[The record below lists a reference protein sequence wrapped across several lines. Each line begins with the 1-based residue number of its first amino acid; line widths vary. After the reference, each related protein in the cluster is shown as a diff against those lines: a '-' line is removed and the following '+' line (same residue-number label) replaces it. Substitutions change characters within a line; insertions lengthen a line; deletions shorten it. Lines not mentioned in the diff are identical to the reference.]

1 MINRPFNGNGIP
13 VKLNESSSPIYND
26 EYYQLIKKT
35 LTSKN
40 IVNNSRVETKQLQK
54 SLLYPYLEFF
64 IRNDNNNFY
73 KNLYF
78 NRGIAKDDKGTLKE
92 NLELIDLIKLRVHSD
107 DLRADGQKNR
117 LIHKDLSQEPG
128 MNFMSSG
135 TTLGTNGPVNVFR
148 SNISLSLS
156 RLTNGNL
163 IDWSLGKTVD
173 TGETLFHMAP
183 EMTNFLAFAAIG
195 SDFLRDR
202 GLGVRFGAKVNKG
215 PKDSTIWQ
223 RLGPDIKQMKSF
235 FKDSNA
241 TKYFIA
247 SGVGLYK
254 MFMEPKGIK
263 KFMMKLALS
272 APPVYLGENG
282 VLMIGGGL
290 KRLPSSITSLDQ
302 IVKST
307 GELIL
312 AGNSKNSSPAPVI
325 DMLGLTESLNV
336 FIGVP
341 TSPYSNDP
349 WIKFPH
355 PLTYTALLKSPF
367 DLTPVENPKEGE
379 EYLLFYVNLMTL
391 DYLEAI
397 IPGDFV
403 RATKNMDSIDT
414 ALGKRN
420 ISQNGFVYSR
430 RAEKNEGFK
439 IREGCG

>member
-1 MINRPFNGNGIP
+1 MNTRPFDGNGIP
-13 VKLNESSSPIYND
+13 IDLNESSSNLYND
-26 EYYQLIKKT
+26 EYYQLLKKIINT
-35 LTSKN
+35 KN
-40 IVNNSRVETKQLQK
+40 LLNSSREETKKLQK

-64 IRNDNNNFY
+64 IRNDPYDFY
-73 KNLYF
+73 KKLFF
-78 NRGIAKDDKGTLKE
+78 NRGLSKDQNGTLKD
-92 NLELIDLIKLRVHSD
+92 NLELFDLVKLRVHSD
-107 DLRADGQKNR
+107 DLRADGQKIR
-117 LIHKDLSQEPG
+117 LIHEYPDKEHG
-128 MNFMSSG
+128 MNFISSG
-135 TTLGTNGPVNVFR
+135 TTVGTNGPVNVFR

-163 IDWSLGKTVD
+163 IDWSLGKTVNE
-173 TGETLFHMAP
+173 GETLFHMAP

-202 GLGVRFGAKVNKG
+202 GLGIKFGAKVNKG

-235 FKDSNA
+235 FKDQNS

-254 MFMEPKGIK
+254 MFMEPRGIK
-263 KFMMKLALS
+263 KFLMKLALS
-272 APPVYLGENG
+272 APPVYLGEKG

-290 KRLPSSITSLDQ
+290 KRLPASITSLNQ
-302 IVKST
+302 VVQST
-307 GELIL
+307 GNFIL
-312 AGNSKNSSPAPVI
+312 AGNNKNASPAPVI

-341 TSPYSNDP
+341 TSPFSNEP

-367 DLTPVENPKEGE
+367 DLTPVDNPKEDE
-379 EYLLFYVNLMTL
+379 EYLLFYVNFMTL
-391 DYLEAI
+391 DYVEAI

-403 RATKNMDSIDT
+403 KATKDMVSIET

-430 RAEKNEGFK
+430 RAEQNEGFK

>member
-1 MINRPFNGNGIP
+1 MNAKPFNGNGIP
-13 VKLNESSSPIYND
+13 VNLDESSSKLYND
-26 EYYQLIKKT
+26 EYYQLIKQI
-35 LTSKN
+35 LSKKN
-40 IVNNSRVETKQLQK
+40 LLNNSREETKKLQK

-64 IRNDNNNFY
+64 IRNDQNEFY
-73 KNLYF
+73 KNLFF
-78 NRGIAKDDKGTLKE
+78 NRGIAKDQNGTLKD
-92 NLELIDLIKLRVHSD
+92 NLDLIDLVKLRVHSD
-107 DLRADGQKNR
+107 DLRADGQEIR
-117 LIHKDLSQEPG
+117 LIHQDKNKESG
-128 MNFMSSG
+128 MNFISSG
-135 TTLGTNGPVNVFR
+135 TTVGTNGPVNVFR
-148 SNISLSLS
+148 SNLSLSLS

-163 IDWSLGKTVD
+163 IDWSLGKTVNE
-173 TGETLFHMAP
+173 GSTLFHMAP

-195 SDFLRDR
+195 SDFLRER
-202 GLGVRFGAKVNKG
+202 GLGIKFGAKVNKG

-235 FKDSNA
+235 FKDQNS

-272 APPVYLGENG
+272 APPVYLGEKG

-290 KRLPSSITSLDQ
+290 KRLPSSITSLNQ
-302 IVKST
+302 VVQST
-307 GELIL
+307 GDFIL
-312 AGNSKNSSPAPVI
+312 AGNNKNSPPAPVI

-341 TSPYSNDP
+341 TSPFSNEP

-391 DYLEAI
+391 DYVEAI

-403 RATKNMDSIDT
+403 KATKDMDSIDT
-414 ALGKRN
+414 VLGKRN
-420 ISQNGFVYSR
+420 IAQNGFVYSR
-430 RAEKNEGFK
+430 RAEQNEGFK

>member
-1 MINRPFNGNGIP
+1 MTNRPFNGNGIP
-13 VKLNESSSPIYND
+13 VKLNESSSAIYND

-64 IRNDNNNFY
+64 LRNDNNNFY

-235 FKDSNA
+235 FKDPNT

-307 GELIL
+307 GDLIL

-391 DYLEAI
+391 DYVEAI

-430 RAEKNEGFK
+430 RAEQNEGFK

>member
-391 DYLEAI
+391 DYIEAI

>member
-1 MINRPFNGNGIP
+1 MTNRPFNGNGIP
-13 VKLNESSSPIYND
+13 VKLDESSSAIYND

-64 IRNDNNNFY
+64 IRNDKNNFY
-73 KNLYF
+73 KNFYF

-403 RATKNMDSIDT
+403 RATKNMDSIET

-430 RAEKNEGFK
+430 RAEQNEGFK

>member
-1 MINRPFNGNGIP
+1 MSNKPFNGNGIP
-13 VKLNESSSPIYND
+13 SDLNESSSKLYND
-26 EYYQLIKKT
+26 EYFKLLKKT
-35 LTSKN
+35 LTAKN
-40 IVNNSRVETKQLQK
+40 IVNNSREETKNLQK

-64 IRNDNNNFY
+64 IRNDKDDFY
-73 KNLYF
+73 KKLFF
-78 NRGIAKDDKGTLKE
+78 NRGIAKDQNGTLYD

-107 DLRADGQKNR
+107 DLRADGQKQR
-117 LIHKDLSQEPG
+117 LIHKDITKEGG

-135 TTLGTNGPVNVFR
+135 TTAGTNGPVNVFR

-163 IDWSLGKTVD
+163 IDWSICKKVD
-173 TGETLFHMAP
+173 EGETLFHMAP

-202 GLGVRFGAKVNKG
+202 GLGVRFGAKVNSG
-215 PKDSTIWQ
+215 PADSTIWQ

-235 FKDSNA
+235 FKDKNS

-263 KFMMKLALS
+263 KLMMKLALS
-272 APPVYLGENG
+272 APPVYLGDNG

-302 IVKST
+302 IVKNT
-307 GELIL
+307 GDFIL
-312 AGNSKNSSPAPVI
+312 AGNNKNASPAPVI

-341 TSPYSNDP
+341 TDPHSDDP

-391 DYLEAI
+391 DYVEAI

-403 RATKNMDSIDT
+403 KASKDMDSINT

-420 ISQNGFVYSR
+420 ISQNGFIYSR
-430 RAEKNEGFK
+430 RAEQSEGFK